1 MSTVV
6 KPSEHVPLNSSATDE
21 SDYTNQ
27 MTITAS
33 ESEQKALTSAMKS
46 ARVPVIVGAT
56 GKDAASP
63 RKKPLGT
70 DFVPPDGGWGWM
82 VVLAAGCSNVSGI
95 SSKWCCE

>member
-6 KPSEHVPLNSSATDE
+6 KPSEHVPLNSSAATDE

-46 ARVPVIVGAT
+46 ARVPVIVSAG
-56 GKDAASP
+56 GKDAA

-82 VVLAAGCSNVSGI
+82 VVLAAGCSNVGGI
-95 SSKWCCE
+95 ASKWCCE

>member
-56 GKDAASP
+56 GKDAASS

-95 SSKWCCE
+95 ASKWCCE